1 MSDSVRV
8 GVIGAGAIAQVA
20 HLVVLSKLEGATI
33 VAICDSD
40 VPKAQALAR
49 RFAVPDVYDDI
60 EDLLRFSELDALVV
74 CTPNHL
80 HEVHVVSALSAGVP
94 ILCERPLA
102 LSAAGVE
109 RVMAAQEAA
118 SVPLMVGMN
127 IRYRSDVQ
135 AVRSFLVGGE
145 LGPLRSVRGYWHT
158 FRPSGIPAGWRVR
171 RAQSGGGAMFDLGL
185 PLVDLALWLAD
196 CPATKR
202 VSAIFA
208 GRTGNTEV
216 EDLGSVFM
224 QCADGHSIFVD
235 VSWRHVGPH
244 EKLAV
249 EVVGATGSAAI
260 APLAVFKEMHG
271 APVNVTPL
279 VDEAHGDP
287 FSSSYRA
294 EWEHFLH
301 VARGE
306 SPAPTLG
313 DQLLLHRVMEAIQ
326 DSARS
331 GREVIL

>member
-1 MSDSVRV
+1 
-8 GVIGAGAIAQVA
+8 
-20 HLVVLSKLEGATI
+20 
-33 VAICDSD
+33 
-40 VPKAQALAR
+40 
-49 RFAVPDVYDDI
+49 
-60 EDLLRFSELDALVV
+60 
-74 CTPNHL
+74 
-80 HEVHVVSALSAGVP
+80 VSAV
-94 ILCERPLA
+94 
-102 LSAAGVE
+102 
-109 RVMAAQEAA
+109 
-118 SVPLMVGMN
+118 
-127 IRYRSDVQ
+127 
-135 AVRSFLVGGE
+135 
-145 LGPLRSVRGYWHT
+145 
-158 FRPSGIPAGWRVR
+158 
-171 RAQSGGGAMFDLGL
+171 
-185 PLVDLALWLAD
+185 
-196 CPATKR
+196 
-202 VSAIFA
+202 FA